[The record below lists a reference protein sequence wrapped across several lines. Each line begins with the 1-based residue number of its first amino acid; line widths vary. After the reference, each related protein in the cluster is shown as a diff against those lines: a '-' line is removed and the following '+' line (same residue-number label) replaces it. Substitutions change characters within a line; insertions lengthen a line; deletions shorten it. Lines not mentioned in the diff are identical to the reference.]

1 MAGFFDGPKVDVV
14 ASSGRVS
21 VTVHPTP
28 NWQAG
33 LTAII
38 SDILLAVLL
47 YQYWPLT
54 TFFMRAV
61 WIFVMISTVLGLV
74 YQLLGEEVI
83 EIDSRKLT
91 IRKGVHGLER
101 TREYPISEC
110 SDLEWHAGRKGG
122 SLLGCKVGVW
132 PKTFAKNI
140 SEADADK
147 VMSALQHTLPDV
159 ARQICANRDGKTHFI
174 TLGLTK
180 Q

>member
-14 ASSGRVS
+14 ASSGMVS

-33 LTAII
+33 LAAVVG
-38 SDILLAVLL
+38 DILIAGLL
-47 YQYWPLT
+47 YEYWPIT
-54 TFFMRAV
+54 GFFMRAI
-61 WIFVMISTVLGLV
+61 WIFVMASTVLGLV

-83 EIDSRKLT
+83 EIDSRNLT
-91 IRKGVHGLER
+91 IHKGIHGWER
-101 TREYPISEC
+101 TREYQISRC
-110 SDLEWHAGRKGG
+110 SDLEW
-122 SLLGCKVGVW
+122 KVGRGASRLSLKVSGW

-147 VMSALQHTLPDV
+147 VLSAIQQTLPDV
-159 ARQICANRDGKTHFI
+159 ARQICANPDAKKHFI
-174 TLGLTK
+174 TLGLSK